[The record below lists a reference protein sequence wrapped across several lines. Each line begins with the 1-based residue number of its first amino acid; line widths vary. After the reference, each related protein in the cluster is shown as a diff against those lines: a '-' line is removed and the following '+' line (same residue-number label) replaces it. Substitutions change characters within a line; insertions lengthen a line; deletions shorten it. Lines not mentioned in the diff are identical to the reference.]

1 MDVTFGTGRSGVHQ
15 LLDSARVRTGLSV
28 EGLWT
33 ECVALGANASI
44 DELEAILNGTRSPS
58 AGEYDLIA
66 HSLNE
71 RFADLG
77 LDHPVPYAEDVG
89 L

>member
-1 MDVTFGTGRSGVHQ
+1 VGVTCGPDQPAVHQ
-15 LLDSARVRTGLSV
+15 LLESARVRTGLSV
-28 EGLWT
+28 EELWT

-58 AGEYDLIA
+58 AREYDFIA

-71 RFADLG
+71 RMVELG
-77 LDHPVPYAEDVG
+77 FDDPVPYAEDVG

>member
-1 MDVTFGTGRSGVHQ
+1 VTCGPDQPVVHQ

-28 EGLWT
+28 EELWT
-33 ECVALGANASI
+33 GCVALGANASI
-44 DELEAILNGTRSPS
+44 DELEAILSGTRSPS
-58 AGEYDLIA
+58 VREYDVIA

-71 RFADLG
+71 RIVDLG

>member
-1 MDVTFGTGRSGVHQ
+1 MGTGRSGVHQ

-28 EGLWT
+28 EGLWIA
-33 ECVALGANASI
+33 CLALGGSASI
-44 DELEAILNGTRSPS
+44 DRLEAILNGSRSPS

-66 HSLNE
+66 HTLNE
-71 RFADLG
+71 QLVDLG
-77 LDHPVPYAEDVG
+77 LVQSVPYAEDVG

>member
-1 MDVTFGTGRSGVHQ
+1 MGVTGGPDQPAVHQ
-15 LLDSARVRTGLSV
+15 FLESARVRTGLSV
-28 EGLWT
+28 EELWT

-58 AGEYDLIA
+58 VREYDFIA

-71 RFADLG
+71 RMVDLG

>member
-1 MDVTFGTGRSGVHQ
+1 VSGTGRSDVHQ

-28 EGLWT
+28 EDLWT
-33 ECVALGANASI
+33 ECVALGANVGI
-44 DELEAILNGTRSPS
+44 DELEAILNGTLNPS
-58 AGEYDLIA
+58 AREYDLIA

-71 RFADLG
+71 RLVDLG
-77 LDHPVPYAEDVG
+77 LNDPMPYAEDVG

>member
-1 MDVTFGTGRSGVHQ
+1 
-15 LLDSARVRTGLSV
+15 V
-28 EGLWT
+28 EDLWT

-44 DELEAILNGTRSPS
+44 EELEAILNGTRSPS
-58 AGEYDLIA
+58 VREYDLIA

-71 RFADLG
+71 RLVDLG
-77 LDHPVPYAEDVG
+77 LNRPVPYAEDVG